1 MVFEFNRV
9 HVALSI
15 DEICQPSDLDH
26 LLRLLEDSKFGQ
38 KYAKLSKALCELI
51 EDYGLISF
59 VPIAVEDKTC
69 MAYALQ
75 EIDKANGF
83 IFGGLTIGNESI
95 MEAAL
100 SQQNADDYFAKVKDK
115 YFISE

>member
-1 MVFEFNRV
+1 MK
-9 HVALSI
+9 
-15 DEICQPSDLDH
+15 
-26 LLRLLEDSKFGQ
+26 LLEDSKFGQ

-59 VPIAVEDKTC
+59 IPVAVEDKMC

-75 EIDKANGF
+75 EIDKANGY

-100 SQQNADDYFAKVKDK
+100 SQQNADEYFTNIKDK
-115 YFISE
+115 YFIFE